1 MLSKPKESDLSL
13 MYRENKTFRE
23 HSGKLI
29 FINGKIIIADIKNVS
44 ETISELLVVTFENS
58 ERINKVPD

>member
-1 MLSKPKESDLSL
+1 MPKESDLSL

-29 FINGKIIIADIKNVS
+29 FINGKIIILADIKNVS

>member
-1 MLSKPKESDLSL
+1 

-29 FINGKIIIADIKNVS
+29 FINGKIIVADIKNVS